1 MLMCAEVCFH
11 GHVCTEARD
20 KHWADFLSHL
30 AVLSETVLLIGFTN
44 LAKLTGKQTSALL
57 LSQRSQYWDGRPCAT
72 TLSFNMCSEYPRQ
85 VPMLA
90 PQALTDQS
98 PGPRGL

>member
-1 MLMCAEVCFH
+1 MLMCTEVCFH

-44 LAKLTGKQTSALL
+44 LAKLTGQQTSAIL

-85 VPMLA
+85 VPMLG
-90 PQALTDQS
+90 PQALTEQS
-98 PGPRGL
+98 PGPRM